1 MTKYIHPKLWR
12 EANYFKTEYIEWYKI
27 SCDWLLVFGDNYI
40 TLGKLLNLWFE
51 PVKEEVPEWIDEVIR
66 YVSERDWIA
75 VSNGWKEYLRK
86 AILEHMPKQE
96 QQKITTTDLLN
107 LGYLELWW
115 ISGDT
120 KYITMNA
127 ISNLLKGKW
136 LFI

>member
-1 MTKYIHPKLWR
+1 MWEAYISDIWGV
-12 EANYFKTEYIEWYKI
+12 I
-27 SCDWLLVFGDNYI
+27 
-40 TLGKLLNLWFE
+40 E
-51 PVKEEVPEWIDEVIR
+51 PVKEEVP
-66 YVSERDWIA
+66 DWIQFA
-75 VSNGWKEYLRK
+75 YEYYQTPMPARDKNSDVRYQMKFREAIEKYILKE
-86 AILEHMPKQE
+86 E